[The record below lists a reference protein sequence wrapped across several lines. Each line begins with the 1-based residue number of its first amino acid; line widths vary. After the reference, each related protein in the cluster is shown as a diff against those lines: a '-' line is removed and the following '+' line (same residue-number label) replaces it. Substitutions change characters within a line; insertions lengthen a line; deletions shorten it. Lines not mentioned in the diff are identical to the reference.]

1 MNPNYGQLLI
11 LALPLLLIVF
21 MMVSQRR
28 RQRDVVD
35 FQSQLDVGQEVVTT
49 SGLFGTITQL
59 DDSSVHLE
67 VAPGVVV
74 RYDRRAIGSKAA

>member
-59 DDSSVHLE
+59 DDASVHLE

>member
-21 MMVSQRR
+21 MMMSQRR

-49 SGLFGTITQL
+49 SGLFGTIRQL
-59 DDSSVHLE
+59 DDTSVHLE

>member
-28 RQRDVVD
+28 RQREVVD

-59 DDSSVHLE
+59 DDTSVHLE

>member
-1 MNPNYGQLLI
+1 MNPNYSQLLI

-21 MMVSQRR
+21 MMVSQRK
-28 RQRDVVD
+28 RQRQVVD

-49 SGLFGTITQL
+49 SGLFGTITQI
-59 DDSSVHLE
+59 DDAAVHLE

>member
-1 MNPNYGQLLI
+1 MNPNYSQLLI

-21 MMVSQRR
+21 MMVSQRK
-28 RQRDVVD
+28 RQRQVVD

-49 SGLFGTITQL
+49 SGLFGTITQI
-59 DDSSVHLE
+59 DDRSVHLE

-74 RYDRRAIGSKAA
+74 RYDRRAIGSKAD

>member
-1 MNPNYGQLLI
+1 MNPNYSQLLI

-21 MMVSQRR
+21 MMVSQRK
-28 RQRDVVD
+28 RQRQVVD

-49 SGLFGTITQL
+49 SGLFGTIRQV
-59 DDSSVHLE
+59 DDTSVHLE

-74 RYDRRAIGSKAA
+74 RYDRRAMGSRAD

>member
-1 MNPNYGQLLI
+1 MNPNYSQLLI

-21 MMVSQRR
+21 MMVSQRK
-28 RQRDVVD
+28 RQRQVVD

-49 SGLFGTITQL
+49 SGLFGRITQV
-59 DDSSVHLE
+59 DDTSVHLE

-74 RYDRRAIGSKAA
+74 RYDRRAIGSKAD

>member
-1 MNPNYGQLLI
+1 MNPNYSQLLI

-21 MMVSQRR
+21 MMMSQRR
-28 RQRDVVD
+28 RQREVVA
-35 FQSQLDVGQEVVTT
+35 FQSQLEAGQEVVTT
-49 SGLFGTITQL
+49 SGLFGTITQI
-59 DDSSVHLE
+59 DDKIVHLE

>member
-28 RQRDVVD
+28 RQREVGT
-35 FQSQLDVGQEVVTT
+35 FQSGLDVGQEVVTT
-49 SGLFGTITQL
+49 SGLFGTITQVE
-59 DDSSVHLE
+59 DAAVHLE

-74 RYDRRAIGSKAA
+74 RFDRRAIGSKAA

>member
-1 MNPNYGQLLI
+1 MNPNYSQLLI

-21 MMVSQRR
+21 MMVSQRK
-28 RQRDVVD
+28 RQRQVVD

-49 SGLFGTITQL
+49 SGLFGTIRQV
-59 DDSSVHLE
+59 DDTSVHLE

-74 RYDRRAIGSKAA
+74 RYDRRAIGSRAD